1 MIDSI
6 NSSAHSGA
14 FGLKPSEVDSSLEGE
29 IELELLRRKL
39 KPESTLSTEEQRNL
53 ERNFFSKKKN
63 QLLKVGRYCLADALL
78 SKPYLSKGHTPK
90 RSLICKV
97 HSIDFTSEPIL
108 FTLETAFGGKV
119 LPVKVISNVLILE
132 LNILIGHSYV
142 LVL

>member
-14 FGLKPSEVDSSLEGE
+14 FGLKPSEVDSSIEGQ

-39 KPESTLSTEEQRNL
+39 KPESTLSIEEQKAL
-53 ERNFFSKKKN
+53 ERDFFSKKKN
-63 QLLKVGRYCLADALL
+63 QLLKIGRYCLADALF
-78 SKPYLSKGHTPK
+78 SKKYLSKGHTPK

-97 HSIDFTSEPIL
+97 HGIDFTSKPIL

-119 LPVKVISNVLILE
+119 LPIKVMKFSFVQLKI
-132 LNILIGHSYV
+132 
-142 LVL
+142 